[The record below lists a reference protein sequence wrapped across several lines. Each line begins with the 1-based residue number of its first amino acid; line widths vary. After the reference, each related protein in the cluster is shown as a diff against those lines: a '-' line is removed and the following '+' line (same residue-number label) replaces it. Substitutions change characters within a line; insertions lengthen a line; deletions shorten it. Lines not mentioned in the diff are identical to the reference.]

1 MDEVSNLSK
10 LGESSTC
17 ITMAGTP
24 PKVPIRSRSIS
35 WSARSGSKWCIITS
49 FPPAARLE
57 TMTEWQPVAWNRGT
71 ERRKAACDFSP
82 AGRRG
87 PGCRS
92 GVAPRVLMKKRLI
105 RLVHMFRWVPTAP
118 LGRPVVPDV

>member
-1 MDEVSNLSK
+1 MDEVSNLSNS
-10 LGESSTC
+10 GESSTC

-24 PKVPIRSRSIS
+24 PNVPIFSRSIS

-71 ERRKAACDFSP
+71 ERRNAAWVFSP
-82 AGRRG
+82 TGA
-87 PGCRS
+87 
-92 GVAPRVLMKKRLI
+92 
-105 RLVHMFRWVPTAP
+105 
-118 LGRPVVPDV
+118 RPVP